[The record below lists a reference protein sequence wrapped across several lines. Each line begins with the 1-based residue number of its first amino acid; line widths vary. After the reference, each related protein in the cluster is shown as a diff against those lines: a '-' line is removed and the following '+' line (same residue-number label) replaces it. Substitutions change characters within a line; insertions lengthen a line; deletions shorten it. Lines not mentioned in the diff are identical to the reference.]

1 METTSKLWWE
11 DWVEERIQ
19 KTPVDK
25 PVYYKASYENK
36 EVRVHTV
43 KRYIFIEWFMD
54 GVKLHDPIL
63 PNESLQEINEYTSQM
78 IGRYAGAEEMCRLV
92 HFLEKYLPYLEDSS
106 ESANLKY
113 VTIDVSLNQ

>member
-11 DWVEERIQ
+11 DWVEDRIQ

-25 PVYYKASYENK
+25 PIYYKAFYKNK

-43 KRYIFIEWFMD
+43 KRCVFIEWFMD
-54 GVKLHDPIL
+54 GVKLHNPIL
-63 PNESLQEINEYTSQM
+63 PNEHLKEINDYTSQM
-78 IGRYAGAEEMCRLV
+78 IGRYASAGEMYSLIN
-92 HFLEKYLPYLEDSS
+92 FLEKYLPYLKNGD

-113 VTIDVSLNQ
+113 VTINVSLNQ

>member
-1 METTSKLWWE
+1 METVFYKWNEWIAA
-11 DWVEERIQ
+11 RIQ

-25 PVYYKASYENK
+25 PVYYKAFYKNK

-43 KRYIFIEWFMD
+43 KRCVFIEWFKD

-63 PNESLQEINEYTSQM
+63 PNEYIKEINDYTSQM
-78 IGRYAGAEEMCRLV
+78 IGHYVSAGEMYNLV
-92 HFLEKYLPYLEDSS
+92 NFLEKYLPYLKDGS

-113 VTIDVSLNQ
+113 VTLSVSLNQ